1 MRPPLDVC
9 ATRLYII
16 IVMPKLV
23 DHDERRR
30 AIADAAVQAI
40 ATHGL
45 EDVKLT
51 QIARMADVTTGAVT
65 HYFESKDDVLLAAL
79 EEVCRRLFDAF
90 EERDERPPLD
100 QLFDI
105 LPADALSLAEWKV
118 WIAFWGRAAFAPR
131 LAGVHRDYYVAIQDA
146 LAQTVGGEPED
157 ARTTADAIMA
167 AIDGIGVRVCLEPE
181 LWPPER
187 QRAVLVRLLA
197 PLLSPV
203 KGKAHADA

>member
-1 MRPPLDVC
+1 
-9 ATRLYII
+9 
-16 IVMPKLV
+16 MPKLV

-51 QIARMADVTTGAVT
+51 QIARMAHVTTGAVT

-90 EERDERPPLD
+90 EERDGRPPLD

-118 WIAFWGRAAFAPR
+118 WVAFWGRAAFVSR
-131 LAGVHRDYYVAIQDA
+131 LSEVHRDYYAMIQQA
-146 LAQTVGGEPED
+146 LSEFLGDGAED
-157 ARTTADAIMA
+157 ARTTADAVMA
-167 AIDGIGVRVCLEPE
+167 AIDGIGVRVCLEPD

-187 QRAVLVRLLA
+187 QRAVLVRLLS
-197 PLLSPV
+197 PLLAPV
-203 KGKAHADA
+203 KGKADANA